1 MSEAEIIELQKLLVS
16 TQSINDG
23 YKGYDD
29 KMWVV
34 NITKPKK
41 LDGENWKPHPIYS
54 GVEISDLGRVKID
67 GEIKKLTEAT
77 DGYFSGKVADLPITA
92 EILNRSDIGHIG
104 YVGVRVN
111 GEWKLVYELV
121 AETFLG
127 KRPEGTVI
135 HHKTNDGYDNRPS
148 NLMYVPSD
156 DHLPKIHRYRGATK
170 DYVPLVYKRKK

>member
-1 MSEAEIIELQKLLVS
+1 
-16 TQSINDG
+16 
-23 YKGYDD
+23 
-29 KMWVV
+29 MWVV

-67 GEIKKLTEAT
+67 GEIKKLTEVTRSRAEN
-77 DGYFSGKVADLPITA
+77 LPITA
-92 EILNRSDIGHIG
+92 EILKKRSDIG
-104 YVGVRVN
+104 YVGVKVN

>member
-41 LDGENWKPHPIYS
+41 LDGENWKPHPTYS
-54 GVEISDLGRVKID
+54 GVEISDFGRVKID
-67 GEIKKLTEAT
+67 GKIEKLTEVTRSRAEN
-77 DGYFSGKVADLPITA
+77 LPITA
-92 EILNRSDIGHIG
+92 EILKRSDIG
-104 YVGVRVN
+104 YVCVRVN

>member
-67 GEIKKLTEAT
+67 GEIKKLTEVTRSRAEN
-77 DGYFSGKVADLPITA
+77 LPITA
-92 EILNRSDIGHIG
+92 EILKKRSDIG
-104 YVGVRVN
+104 YVGVKVN

>member
-41 LDGENWKPHPIYS
+41 LDGENWKPHPTYS
-54 GVEISDLGRVKID
+54 GVEISDFGRVKID
-67 GEIKKLTEAT
+67 GKIEKLTEVTRSRAEN
-77 DGYFSGKVADLPITA
+77 LPITA
-92 EILNRSDIGHIG
+92 EILKRSDIG

-135 HHKTNDGYDNRPS
+135 HYKTNDGYDNRPS

-170 DYVPLVYKRKK
+170 DYVPLVYERKK

>member
-16 TQSINDG
+16 TQSINAG
-23 YKGYDD
+23 YEGYDD

-34 NITKPKK
+34 NVTEPEK
-41 LDGENWKPHPIYS
+41 LDGENWKPHPTYS

-67 GEIKKLTEAT
+67 GEIKKLTEVTRSRAEN
-77 DGYFSGKVADLPITA
+77 LPITA
-92 EILNRSDIGHIG
+92 EILERSDIG

-170 DYVPLVYKRKK
+170 DYVPLVHKRKK

>member
-16 TQSINDG
+16 TKSINAG
-23 YKGYDD
+23 YKDYDD

-34 NITKPKK
+34 NITKQET

-67 GEIKKLTEAT
+67 GEIKKLTEVTRSRAEN
-77 DGYFSGKVADLPITA
+77 LPITA
-92 EILNRSDIGHIG
+92 EILDRSDIG

>member
-34 NITKPKK
+34 NVTEPEK
-41 LDGENWKPHPIYS
+41 LDGENWKQHPIYS

-67 GEIKKLTEAT
+67 GKIEKLTEVTRSRAEN
-77 DGYFSGKVADLPITA
+77 LPITA
-92 EILNRSDIGHIG
+92 EILDRSDIG

>member
-16 TQSINDG
+16 TQSINAG

-34 NITKPKK
+34 NVTEPDT

-67 GEIKKLTEAT
+67 GEIKKLTEVTRSRAEN
-77 DGYFSGKVADLPITA
+77 LPITA
-92 EILNRSDIGHIG
+92 EILDRSDIG
-104 YVGVRVN
+104 YVGVKVN

>member
-34 NITKPKK
+34 NVTKPDK
-41 LDGENWKPHPIYS
+41 LDGENWKPHPTYS

-67 GEIKKLTEAT
+67 GKIEKLTEVTRSRAEN
-77 DGYFSGKVADLPITA
+77 LPITA
-92 EILNRSDIGHIG
+92 EILEKRSDIG

>member
-1 MSEAEIIELQKLLVS
+1 MSEAEIIELQNLLIS
-16 TQSINDG
+16 EKSINTG
-23 YKGYDD
+23 YGRYDD
-29 KMWVV
+29 SIWVV
-34 NITKPKK
+34 NVTKPEK
-41 LDGENWKPHPIYS
+41 LDGENWKPHPTYS

-67 GEIKKLTEAT
+67 GEIKKLTEVTRSRAEN
-77 DGYFSGKVADLPITA
+77 LPITA
-92 EILNRSDIGHIG
+92 EILEKRSDIG
-104 YVGVRVN
+104 YVGVKVN

-170 DYVPLVYKRKK
+170 DDYMPLIYKK

>member
-34 NITKPKK
+34 NVTEPDT
-41 LDGENWKPHPIYS
+41 LDGENWKPHPTYS

-67 GEIKKLTEAT
+67 GEIKKLTEVTRSRAEN
-77 DGYFSGKVADLPITA
+77 LPITA
-92 EILNRSDIGHIG
+92 EILKKRSDIG
-104 YVGVRVN
+104 YVGVKVN